1 VEVAPYIV
9 LCGMLYGMH
18 CGMHSRAIATP
29 GVITYVIRSDFSIT
43 PDVITYVIKGIPTK
57 YFNQL

>member
-18 CGMHSRAIATP
+18 YGMHSRAIATP
-29 GVITYVIRSDFSIT
+29 GVITYVI
-43 PDVITYVIKGIPTK
+43 KGIPTET
-57 YFNQL
+57 YTELILFVLYND